1 MIQRGGTGTT
11 SREIRLRVQAARD
24 IQAQRFRGSGV
35 FTNAQM
41 TSKHIRQFC
50 AVDDA
55 TQSLLRSAINQLGL
69 SARAYDR
76 VLKLGRTIADLE
88 GLESIAPAHVAEAL
102 QYRSMDRKLWQ

>member
-1 MIQRGGTGTT
+1 MTVP
-11 SREIRLRVQAARD
+11 SARY
-24 IQAQRFRGSGV
+24 IQARRFRGTGV
-35 FTNAQM
+35 YTNVQM
-41 TSKHIRQFC
+41 TSEYIRQFC

-88 GLESIAPAHVAEAL
+88 GLEAIAPAHVAEAL